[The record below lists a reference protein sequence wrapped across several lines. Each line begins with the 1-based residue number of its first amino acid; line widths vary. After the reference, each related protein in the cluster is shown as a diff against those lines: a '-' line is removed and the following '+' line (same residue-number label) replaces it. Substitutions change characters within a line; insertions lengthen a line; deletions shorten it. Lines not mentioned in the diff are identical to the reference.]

1 MSILCQ
7 KKNQWNMKMY
17 EDGKK
22 NKEKKTTKQDL
33 YTAASIATL
42 I

>member
-1 MSILCQ
+1 
-7 KKNQWNMKMY
+7 MY